1 MDQRVDQSDPGRA
14 ARVEIEPL
22 VDVQQFNGGVVRA
35 DEARLRRDKG
45 EATERLKKIMSI
57 GYWRSALVSTLALL
71 ALLIAPS
78 AIVAQDRPLRSALT
92 GIELPAGAKP
102 EGGFLNRAAARLT
115 MSMSVQKEG
124 AEIGSELE
132 MYKLAP
138 TAGAFDGYLASL
150 GAQGWTV
157 TRARDPTETWAL
169 VEKGGKRFITYVV
182 VSTRETMIYFA
193 DTQPLAVASN
203 PAAERSTARPSTAPP
218 GMQPPHA
225 PASGDA
231 ASAHATTDD
240 EQPE

>member
-1 MDQRVDQSDPGRA
+1 
-14 ARVEIEPL
+14 
-22 VDVQQFNGGVVRA
+22 
-35 DEARLRRDKG
+35 
-45 EATERLKKIMSI
+45 LKLIMSI
-57 GYWRSALVSTLALL
+57 RSWRSALFPTLALL
-71 ALLIAPS
+71 ALVIAPS
-78 AIVAQDRPLRSALT
+78 AIVAQDRPLRSGLT

-102 EGGFLNRAAARLT
+102 EKGFMNRAAARLT

-124 AEIGSELE
+124 ADIGSELE

-157 TRARDPTETWAL
+157 TRAKDPTETWAF

-193 DTQPLAVASN
+193 DTHSRWRWRRTLGRGKHR
-203 PAAERSTARPSTAPP
+203 AAEHGATGCAAT
-218 GMQPPHA
+218 HA

-231 ASAHATTDD
+231 ASAHAATND